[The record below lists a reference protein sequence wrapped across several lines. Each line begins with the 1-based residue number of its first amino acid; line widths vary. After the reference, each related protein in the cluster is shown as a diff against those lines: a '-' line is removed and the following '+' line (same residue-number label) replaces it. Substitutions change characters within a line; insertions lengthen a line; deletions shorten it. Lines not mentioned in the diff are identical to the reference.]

1 MSDACRPTKETG
13 SAPRF
18 LYPLDRPL
26 PAKPVVQHIT
36 FARLHPVSSSRRT
49 CNRGKA
55 PGEAVWRIVCVHASL
70 QDRRMHVS
78 IIGTHHEERGAVT
91 VSALLAILKRIQPDV
106 VFAEIPQTHFGAWRD
121 GSHGTVESI
130 AVARYADI
138 HSIDV
143 VPVDSPTPDDTF
155 FQRWEEATRAIER
168 TSPEF
173 RRLVDLNADR
183 MGSGGFAYLN
193 SDECIR
199 AWTQVH
205 REELDTIEYIGSS
218 RLRDIYV
225 EVRGVNE
232 RRDLEMLRNIH
243 TYCASTVQARGTFL
257 VGAEHRKSL
266 IEKLRAADE
275 AIPQIDWD
283 VSGSHT
289 GPGKADAGVWVTDGR
304 VKRSRGC

>member
-1 MSDACRPTKETG
+1 
-13 SAPRF
+13 
-18 LYPLDRPL
+18 
-26 PAKPVVQHIT
+26 
-36 FARLHPVSSSRRT
+36 
-49 CNRGKA
+49 
-55 PGEAVWRIVCVHASL
+55 
-70 QDRRMHVS
+70 MHVS

-91 VSALLAILKRIQPDV
+91 VSALLAILERIQPDV
-106 VFAEIPQTHFGAWRD
+106 IFAEIPRTHFGAWRD

-143 VPVDSPTPDDTF
+143 VPVDSPTPDDSF

-193 SDECIR
+193 SDECIE
-199 AWTQVH
+199 AWTQIY

-232 RRDLEMLRNIH
+232 RRDLEMLRNIR
-243 TYCASTVQARGTFL
+243 TYCASAVQARGTFL
-257 VGAEHRKSL
+257 VGAAHRKSL
-266 IEKLRAADE
+266 IEKLRAPDA
-275 AIPQIDWD
+275 ALAQVDWV

-289 GPGKADAGVWVTDGR
+289 DPGRADAGA
-304 VKRSRGC
+304 